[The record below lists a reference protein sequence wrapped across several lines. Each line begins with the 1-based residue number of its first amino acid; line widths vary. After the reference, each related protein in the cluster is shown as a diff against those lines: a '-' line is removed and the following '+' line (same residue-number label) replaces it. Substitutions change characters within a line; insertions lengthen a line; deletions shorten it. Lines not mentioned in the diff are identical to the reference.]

1 MSRTEL
7 SQTPCADFRRRL
19 VAQPA
24 NLCAPWPALAESAY
38 LKLGIGQSRYSD
50 SIDTMRERALTVA
63 YGAALDATWGY
74 ELGYVHFGDI
84 DVGVPGLV
92 TAGLRSQAFY
102 GAGVANMSLNSATR
116 AYTKVGLAIVNTKLS
131 VAAGQQ
137 YTGDRPGNATNLM
150 AGVGV
155 DYQLSPQIA
164 ANIEYQYF
172 GAVDRVPLNLSSW
185 TVGLRYGF

>member
-1 MSRTEL
+1 MKKIIL
-7 SQTPCADFRRRL
+7 
-19 VAQPA
+19 PA
-24 NLCAPWPALAESAY
+24 LLGAVLCSPWPALAESAY

-137 YTGDRPGNATNLM
+137 YTGDSPGNATNLM

-172 GAVDRVPLNLSSW
+172 GAVDRVPRNLSSW

>member
-1 MSRTEL
+1 
-7 SQTPCADFRRRL
+7 
-19 VAQPA
+19 
-24 NLCAPWPALAESAY
+24 
-38 LKLGIGQSRYSD
+38 
-50 SIDTMRERALTVA
+50 
-63 YGAALDATWGY
+63 
-74 ELGYVHFGDI
+74 VHFGDI

-131 VAAGQQ
+131 VAAGQE